1 VSEDGDASPDT
12 GEPEHDAAER
22 ASDGGTPAAHET
34 AVDETL
40 VQIERSQRI
49 RRVLFGIGL
58 AVLGAVTAAGLT
70 FIGFNLANLTRTFP
84 NFLSSLLDFMPPDF
98 VDFTTYTSANDIR
111 GPRAVYES
119 LIRPWTLVESLVAQ
133 DGLIGLSVITI
144 AIGFCGTVL
153 GFPLALLFG
162 VLGSERVVPFPFNFI
177 FRGTMSTIRA
187 IPALVWVLIYI
198 PLAGLGPVGA
208 LLAVATDTVGNLGR
222 LFTDELE
229 EIDDGPIEAIGST
242 GASGSQRVAFGM
254 LSQVFTSFIAWTLY
268 IFEINVRIAV
278 SLGVVGAGGI
288 GMYIQQRFFGFLEFG
303 KGMAAIIMVIV
314 IVLSV
319 EMVSS
324 RMRARLRPS
333 EHESQSLLDSLRDLS
348 DTDKWLGTGSN
359 E

>member
-1 VSEDGDASPDT
+1 MSGDASGESPT
-12 GEPEHDAAER
+12 GDVGGDGNAPADA
-22 ASDGGTPAAHET
+22 PII
-34 AVDETL
+34 DETL
-40 VQIERSQRI
+40 RRIERAQRV
-49 RRVLFGIGL
+49 RRLLMGVGL
-58 AVLGAVTAAGLT
+58 LILGGVTAAGLT
-70 FIGFNLANLTRTFP
+70 FIGFNLADLTRTFP
-84 NFLSSLLDFMPPDF
+84 NFLSSLWDFMPPDF
-98 VDFTTYTSANDIR
+98 VDFTTYTSENDIR

-119 LIRPWTLVESLVAQ
+119 LVRPGTLVESLAEQ
-133 DGLIGLSVITI
+133 EGLVGLSVITI

-153 GFPLALLFG
+153 GFPFALTFG
-162 VLGSERVVPFPFNFI
+162 VLGSERVVPFPLNFV

-242 GASGSQRVAFGM
+242 GASDPQRVVFGM

-303 KGMAAIIMVIV
+303 KGMAAIIMVIA

-324 RMRARLRPS
+324 RLRARLRPS
-333 EHESQSLLDSLRDLS
+333 EHESKGFLDALGELS
-348 DTDKWLGTGSN
+348 DSDKWLGTRSK

>member
-1 VSEDGDASPDT
+1 MS
-12 GEPEHDAAER
+12 GEPAEE
-22 ASDGGTPAAHET
+22 SGTT
-34 AVDETL
+34 TVDETL
-40 VQIERSQRI
+40 ARIERNQRV
-49 RRVLFGIGL
+49 RRILLALGVVLLGI
-58 AVLGAVTAAGLT
+58 VTAAGMT
-70 FIGFNLANLTRTFP
+70 FIGFRLADIVRTFP
-84 NFLSSLLDFMPPDF
+84 GFIGSLVDFLPPNF
-98 VDFTTYTSANDIR
+98 VDFTTYTSRNEIE
-111 GPRAVYES
+111 GPRAIWES
-119 LIRPWTLVESLVAQ
+119 LIRPWTFIESLQQQ
-133 DGLIGLSVITI
+133 DGLVGLSVITI

-162 VLGSERVVPFPFNFI
+162 VLGSERVTPFPFNFI

-208 LLAVATDTVGNLGR
+208 LMAVATDTVGNLGR

-242 GASGSQRVAFGM
+242 GSSGSQRVVFGM

-288 GMYIQQRFFGFLEFG
+288 GLYLNERFFGFLEFG
-303 KGMAAIIMVIV
+303 KGMAAIIMVIF

-319 EMVSS
+319 EMISS
-324 RMRARLRPS
+324 RLRARLRPS
-333 EHESQSLLDSLRDLS
+333 EHEKKGFIDTLRDLGNGN
-348 DTDKWLGTGSN
+348 KWLGFGDR
-359 E
+359 

>member
-1 VSEDGDASPDT
+1 MSDDATDESP
-12 GEPEHDAAER
+12 GEEPIG
-22 ASDGGTPAAHET
+22 DGGAPAESAPNI
-34 AVDETL
+34 DETL
-40 VQIERSQRI
+40 TRIERNQRV
-49 RRVLFGIGL
+49 RRLLLGLGL
-58 AVLGAVTAAGLT
+58 AVLGGITAAGLT
-70 FIGFNLANLTRTFP
+70 FIGFNFADLTRTFP
-84 NFLSSLLDFMPPDF
+84 NFLGSLWDFMPPDF
-98 VDFTTYTSANDIR
+98 VDFTTYTSENDIR

-119 LIRPWTLVESLVAQ
+119 LIRPGTLVESLLAQ
-133 DGLIGLSVITI
+133 DGLVGLSVITI

-153 GFPLALLFG
+153 GFPLALTFG
-162 VLGSERVVPFPFNFI
+162 VLGSERVVPFPFNFV

-242 GASGSQRVAFGM
+242 GASDSQRVAFGM

-303 KGMAAIIMVIV
+303 KGMAAIIMVIA

-324 RMRARLRPS
+324 RLRARLRPS
-333 EHESQSLLDSLRDLS
+333 EHESKSFLDALGELTDS
-348 DTDKWLGTGSN
+348 DRWLGTRSK